1 VGRIQTRVVHCEL
14 DLVFLEVS
22 TRIRIVSYNLRE
34 HSAAHELTGLVSDYD
49 LDVLCLQECD
59 TTLLPT
65 RIGGLVLADA
75 TKLNRLGLAI
85 YFREDR
91 FTGHDTKSF
100 ALKKSLH
107 DRVMSPAHE
116 RVIATRMFDNKD
128 SREFVVASFH
138 AAPLTATNSLR
149 RTQIKAAH
157 EALRSLGSGL
167 PSVMMGDFNYPLFRN
182 NLNRHMLRSGYDM
195 SLSDRPTYIRYK
207 FYRGHFDFVT
217 SVGMTVDNVE
227 TLPRGIS
234 DHLPILTTARFKA

>member
-1 VGRIQTRVVHCEL
+1 M
-14 DLVFLEVS
+14 
-22 TRIRIVSYNLRE
+22 RE
-34 HSAAHELTGLVSDYD
+34 HTAANELEALVAEYD
-49 LDVLCLQECD
+49 VDILCLQECD
-59 TTLLPT
+59 ATLLPT
-65 RIGGLVLADA
+65 HIGGLVLADA
-75 TKLNRLGLAI
+75 TKQNRLGLAI
-85 YFREDR
+85 YYREGR
-91 FTGHDTKSF
+91 YSGHETKTF

-116 RVIATRMFDNKD
+116 RVIATRMFDSKY
-128 SREFVVASFH
+128 SRELVVASFH

-157 EALRSLGSGL
+157 DALRGLGAGL
-167 PSVMMGDFNYPLFRN
+167 PSVMVGDFNYPLFHN
-182 NLNRHMLRSGYDM
+182 NLNKHMVRSGYDM

-234 DHLPILTTARFKA
+234 DHLPILITARFKD